1 MIGMDPIALTRDL
14 VAFEP
19 VDPPGGARVCV
30 IGNAAIDM
38 TLRVAALPQ
47 PGETSL
53 ALDSTL
59 DFGGKG
65 ANQAVI
71 AARAGATVTLLAAV
85 GHDADGARIVAM
97 LEREQVD
104 TRYVAQLDC
113 ATDLS
118 VVTVDAWGENTI
130 VTRSD
135 AANRYAPDENA
146 LDASSRVG
154 DWIVLQGNLLR
165 AVTAALL
172 RHARRGGRRTLLN
185 PGPVQ
190 YDCRALLPDVD
201 VLVVNRVEAAAL
213 SGLADAHRA
222 AQALRRAGAAD
233 VLVTLGAEGV
243 VWCHGDG
250 EPVDVP
256 PLRAVAAVDTVGA
269 GDALCGTLAAALARG
284 LSVGD
289 ALPDAMAVAA
299 YVVSRR
305 GTQAS
310 FPGREHMSEL
320 ATFIRTR
327 REEFP

>member
-1 MIGMDPIALTRDL
+1 MTNGTGAR
-14 VAFEP
+14 
-19 VDPPGGARVCV
+19 GGAGVCV

-71 AARAGATVTLLAAV
+71 AARAGAAVTLLAAV
-85 GHDADGARIVAM
+85 GCDAEGARIIAM
-97 LEREQVD
+97 LEREHVD
-104 TRYVAQLDC
+104 TRYVVQLDC

-118 VVTVDAWGENTI
+118 LVTVDACGENTI

-135 AANRYAPDENA
+135 AASRYAPDEDA

-154 DWIVLQGNLLR
+154 DWIVLQGNLSR

-172 RHARRGGRRTLLN
+172 RHARRGSRRTLLN
-185 PGPVQ
+185 PGPAQ

-213 SGLADAHRA
+213 SGQADPQHA
-222 AQALRRAGAAD
+222 ALALRRGGAAD
-233 VLVTLGAEGV
+233 VLVTLGAEGIL
-243 VWCHGDG
+243 WCHGDG
-250 EPVDVP
+250 VPVEVP
-256 PLRAVAAVDTVGA
+256 TRGTVAAVDTVGA
-269 GDALCGTLAAALARG
+269 GDALCGTLAAALACG
-284 LSVGD
+284 LSIGD

-310 FPGREHMSEL
+310 FPCREQLREL
-320 ATFIRTR
+320 ATFVRTPR
-327 REEFP
+327 QEFP